1 MRLLNLQIMSSNAFS
16 CCQSL
21 KTIRSFSLLFFILT
35 IGLVSCKSDDNIVA
49 VDTDTDGDGIL
60 DKQELANGT
69 NKNNACDPP
78 QNSGYTGFDSTN
90 TIWSVSDCDTD
101 GITNGDEI
109 SNNTDPYVDEVTDT
123 DGDGLTNNDEQ
134 VAGTDPND
142 PCDPK
147 QDSGYTGH
155 NANNTLWSTADCDA
169 DGVANGVEISNNTD
183 PYLDGTVF
191 AVPEFSPKLSEL
203 LLFKGALA
211 DLRLNSTV
219 HEYNMTTKLY
229 TDHAIKLRTIAL
241 PENTQMTYNGEGLP
255 VFPDNTVL
263 AKTFYYFND
272 ERNPSLGKK
281 IIETRVL
288 IKKNGAWQMGNYLWN
303 DEQTDADL
311 SLDGPT
317 VNIDWIDND
326 GANRSVNYKV
336 PIMLN
341 CVQCHEKSGDNI
353 PIGPKL
359 RAMNFEHNGKNQ
371 IQYFIDKG
379 LLTGAPEVSQIE
391 TLPIWGD
398 ASFTLEERARAYMDV
413 NCAHCHQPGG
423 LHDSNMQM
431 MGGRPDLRYET
442 VYADSNIDGFKAD
455 IKNRVNTS
463 PAYGPSMPLVC
474 ITQIH
479 TEGVQLIHDY
489 IDSLN

>member
-1 MRLLNLQIMSSNAFS
+1 MSHNFFKLNLQKVASVII
-16 CCQSL
+16 SL
-21 KTIRSFSLLFFILT
+21 KSTRNFSLLAMVVVLGI
-35 IGLVSCKSDDNIVA
+35 VSCKSDDATVVV
-49 VDTDTDGDGIL
+49 VDVDTDGDGIL

-90 TIWSVSDCDTD
+90 TTWLASDCDID
-101 GITNGDEI
+101 GVTNGDEI

-123 DGDGLTNNDEQ
+123 DGDGVSNSEEE

-142 PCDPK
+142 PCDPV
-147 QDSGYTGH
+147 QNSGYTGH
-155 NANNTLWSTADCDA
+155 ISSNTLWSTADCDA

-183 PYLDGTVF
+183 PYLDDTVF
-191 AVPEFSPKLSEL
+191 AVPEFLPKLSEL
-203 LLFKGALA
+203 LLFKGVLSNFE
-211 DLRLNSTV
+211 LNSTV
-219 HEYNMTTKLY
+219 HEYSLATKLY
-229 TDHAIKLRTIAL
+229 TDYALKLRTVAL
-241 PENTQMTYNGEGLP
+241 PKDTQMAYNGEGLP

-263 AKTFYYFND
+263 AKTFFYYND

-303 DEQTDADL
+303 NAQTDADL
-311 SLDGPT
+311 SLDGPI
-317 VNIDWIDND
+317 VDVDWIDLN
-326 GANRSVNYKV
+326 GVNKSVNYKV
-336 PIMLN
+336 PIMHN
-341 CVQCHEKSGDNI
+341 CIQCHQKSGTNI

-359 RAMNFEHNGKNQ
+359 RAMNFEHNGNNQ
-371 IQYFIDKG
+371 LQYFVDNG
-379 LLTGAPEVSQIE
+379 LLTGVPDISQIE
-391 TLPIWGD
+391 NSPIWGD
-398 ASFTLEERARAYMDV
+398 ASFTIEQRAKSYMDV
-413 NCAHCHQPGG
+413 NCASCHQPGG
-423 LHDSNMQM
+423 LHDSNV
-431 MGGRPDLRYET
+431 GVRPDFRYET
-442 VYADSNIDGFKAD
+442 TYNDSNVEDFKAD

-463 PAYGPSMPLVC
+463 PAFGPSMPLVG